1 MTILTHETAL
11 NNFHEQVAYVLRN
24 YASHGRKVNEF
35 DHVIIG
41 GLGGSGIGGKI
52 ARLAF
57 YTSFPIPI
65 EVISE
70 YKLPAFANQRTLVIL
85 NSYSG
90 NTEET
95 LSMYAD
101 AKSKGCTM
109 MVLTSGGSL
118 AEMAQK
124 DGLPVYFSEAGFQ
137 PRMALG
143 YSLCTL
149 LMILA
154 DLIEYDMGSQLE
166 KVRVNLENNK
176 SMRFR
181 AEEMLHYFMPHVHH
195 KYVLICD
202 LALEAVAT
210 RFCQQIQENA
220 KGEAFVSILPEAN
233 HNMIESYYSRH
244 DTNFILLNS
253 GVNER
258 NTLRFHYLKK
268 VLEQHGNK
276 IFEYPLDHFGFASI
290 FEIIHTM
297 DWLSILISNEKGVN
311 NLVVENINGL
321 KGFLES
327 NAS

>member
-11 NNFHEQVAYVLRN
+11 DNFHEQVAYVLEN
-24 YASHGRKVNEF
+24 YAAHGRNVAEF

-57 YTSFPIPI
+57 YNSFPIPI

-70 YKLPAFANQRTLVIL
+70 YKLPAFAGKRTLVIL

-101 AKSKGCTM
+101 GKSKGCPM
-109 MVLTSGGSL
+109 MVLTSGGTL
-118 AEMAQK
+118 ADLAKK
-124 DGLPVYFSEAGFQ
+124 DGLQVYYSKAGFQ

-154 DLIEYDMGSQLE
+154 ELIGYDMRSQLE
-166 KVRVNLENNK
+166 AVRNNLKNDK
-176 SMRFR
+176 TMRLR
-181 AEEMLHYFMPHVHH
+181 AEEMLHYFMPQVHH
-195 KYVLICD
+195 KYVVICD
-202 LALEAVAT
+202 LALEAVAI
-210 RFCQQIQENA
+210 RFCQQVQENA

-253 GVNER
+253 GVNDR
-258 NTLRFHYLKK
+258 NTLRFHYLKS

-276 IFEYPLDHFGFASI
+276 IFEYPLDQFGFGSI
-290 FEIIHTM
+290 FEIIHTT
-297 DWLSILISNEKGVN
+297 DWLSIFISNEKGVD

-321 KGFLES
+321 KGFLEA
-327 NAS
+327 NA